1 MADIQCGGVSVEN
14 FVRVCFRERR
24 AKGGGGDVW
33 TGGSAMVF
41 DECGTVVS
49 VFFER
54 YLLYALNNNHCR
66 EAFVCSSGNHSSDSR
81 Q

>member
-1 MADIQCGGVSVEN
+1 MRRRKC
-14 FVRVCFRERR
+14 RKPCVCFFRERR

-33 TGGSAMVF
+33 TGSTMVL

-66 EAFVCSSGNHSSDSR
+66 EAFVCSADNHSSDSR

>member
-1 MADIQCGGVSVEN
+1 
-14 FVRVCFRERR
+14 
-24 AKGGGGDVW
+24 
-33 TGGSAMVF
+33 MVF

-54 YLLYALNNNHCR
+54 YLLCVLNNNHCR
-66 EAFVCSSGNHSSDSR
+66 EAFVCSAGNHSSDSR